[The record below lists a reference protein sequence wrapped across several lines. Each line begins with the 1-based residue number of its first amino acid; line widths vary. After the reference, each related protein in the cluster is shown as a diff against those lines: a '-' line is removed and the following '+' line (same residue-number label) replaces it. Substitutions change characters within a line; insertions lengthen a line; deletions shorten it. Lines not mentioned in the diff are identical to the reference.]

1 MADFHQPDP
10 AKIKDA
16 LLRERVQYL
25 KDDAKGVSQ
34 MSSASEELFNWG
46 RDEGL
51 RQGRDEGDQHRLL
64 DSVRSLME
72 TVGWS
77 AQEALDNLKVPKAE
91 QARYLN
97 ML

>member
-1 MADFHQPDP
+1 
-10 AKIKDA
+10 
-16 LLRERVQYL
+16 
-25 KDDAKGVSQ
+25 

-51 RQGRDEGDQHRLL
+51 KEGRDEGAQQKLL
-64 DSVRSLME
+64 ENVHSLME

-77 AQEALDNLKVPKAE
+77 AQEALDKLQVPKAE
-91 QARYLN
+91 QARYLS